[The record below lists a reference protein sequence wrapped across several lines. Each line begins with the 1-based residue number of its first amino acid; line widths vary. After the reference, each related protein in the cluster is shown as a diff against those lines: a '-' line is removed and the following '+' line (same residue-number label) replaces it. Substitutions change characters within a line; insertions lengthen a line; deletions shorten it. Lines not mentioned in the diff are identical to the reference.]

1 MFQIAP
7 HGKTVI
13 VQLPYQKGKGAV
25 TTLPLAKIGERVAEL
40 ERLVGRFDPGAETA
54 DSNPFRVTRE
64 DGGVV
69 LSCPYP
75 PHLIELP
82 DESIKT
88 QTFLTMPEALHL
100 ARALR
105 AAEVQARTRT
115 RSRAPGAQ
123 TRTRKRISQ

>member
-1 MFQIAP
+1 MFHIAP
-7 HGKTVI
+7 HGKTI
-13 VQLPYQKGKGAV
+13 IAQLPYQKGKGATATV
-25 TTLPLAKIGERVAEL
+25 PLAKIGERVAEL
-40 ERLVGRFDPGAETA
+40 ERLVARFEPGAEPA
-54 DSNPFRVTRE
+54 DQNPFLVTRE
-64 DGGVV
+64 DGAVV

-75 PHLIELP
+75 PHLTEMP

-123 TRTRKRISQ
+123 TRTRKRTPR